1 MNNFY
6 NKYKSS
12 IGLQM
17 ISAVIIGTIFGSLL
31 PQFSS
36 IYQFLEKA
44 FISLVSMVILP
55 LVFPVIVL
63 SVAEILN
70 KESLGKLILKSIL
83 YFFIIT
89 TIITGIFVTGSYL
102 LKFGQGID
110 IGQQKTSLN
119 DLTNNINLND
129 FLLGI
134 IPANIFNS
142 LSQGSLLPVV
152 VFAIFLGFGIGS
164 LENRKNSIFINAL
177 HVWVDAI
184 YKIVE
189 LIIKWAPFGVFGFIA
204 SDVATTGFE
213 KLISLGEF
221 VIGTYVAYGILA
233 LFFYPLLAYIFE
245 LNYFQLIKS
254 IRNLLLLAF
263 ISGSS
268 SVVLPELLKRLKNN
282 GSDENITDLVVPLG
296 YTFNLQGAAVYF
308 SMATIF
314 IVNVYNINLS
324 TSQIIYTIFILSLIG
339 KTAATVPSGAIVVL
353 LASATMLGLPKEGVA
368 LIFAVDFFVN
378 AGRTALNVL
387 GQGMTV
393 LIIEKLNKKYLF

>member
-1 MNNFY
+1 MNNYY

-36 IYQFLEKA
+36 IYQFLGKA

-119 DLTNNINLND
+119 GLTNNTNLND

-134 IPANIFNS
+134 IPANIFKS

-177 HVWVDAI
+177 YVWVDAI

-221 VIGTYVAYGILA
+221 VIGTYVAYSILA

-254 IRNLLLLAF
+254 IWNLLLLAF

-308 SMATIF
+308 SIATIY

-368 LIFAVDFFVN
+368 LIFVN
-378 AGRTALNVL
+378 AGRTALNFL